1 VAASPQIIKKPA
13 CAPPSFRP
21 KRSGVEKP
29 HFPMV
34 HEALRQEI
42 SRLKVS
48 SERFPSVP
56 IPTRSPAR
64 DDGGGRH
71 PYRHFRRGRMTKT
84 LSPPPSFRPKRCGVE
99 KSHFP
104 MVHEA
109 LRQEIFRLRVSSER
123 FPSAPIPAHSPARD
137 DGGGGRIVAEDFRAQ
152 SVIGAV
158 PVCPYTGTF
167 LRSGWP

>member
-1 VAASPQIIKKPA
+1 MHRFAQGATAAPPLRVVVAASPQIIKSRPA
-13 CAPPSFRP
+13 PSVISTKA
-21 KRSGVEKP
+21 KRSRGEKP

-42 SRLKVS
+42 ARFSVS
-48 SERFPSVP
+48 SERFPSAP

-64 DDGGGRH
+64 DDGGGGH
-71 PYRHFRRGRMTKT
+71 PYRHFRGGRMTKT
-84 LSPPPSFRPKRCGVE
+84 LPPSPSFRPKRSGVE

-123 FPSAPIPAHSPARD
+123 FPSAPIPTRSPVRD
-137 DGGGGRIVAEDFRAQ
+137 DYEGN
-152 SVIGAV
+152 
-158 PVCPYTGTF
+158 CLLLLT
-167 LRSGWP
+167 